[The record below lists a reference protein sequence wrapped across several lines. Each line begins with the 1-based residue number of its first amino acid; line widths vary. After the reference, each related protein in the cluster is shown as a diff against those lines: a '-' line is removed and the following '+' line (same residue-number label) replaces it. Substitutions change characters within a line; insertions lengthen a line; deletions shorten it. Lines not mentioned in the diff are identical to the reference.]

1 MDANSGRPSGY
12 LLPQG
17 ENPRPLRTVLT
28 EAQLNRSGGR
38 GPARDAEVD
47 KTKGSGLAEGVVRV
61 EVAGTEIQAKVL
73 RVLAREVAGG
83 NRPDNLGECYAV
95 EIRGYR
101 RGKVVQAGSYAIV
114 GIAR

>member
-1 MDANSGRPSGY
+1 PLVSSSLSLPDALPICRPSGY

-47 KTKGSGLAEGVVRV
+47 KTKGAGLAEGVVRV

-73 RVLAREVAGG
+73 RVDRKSTRL
-83 NRPDNLGECYAV
+83 NSSH
-95 EIRGYR
+95 
-101 RGKVVQAGSYAIV
+101 GSIS
-114 GIAR
+114 